1 VRCAGGERKI
11 ERTVVDAFGDGL
23 EHLDV
28 DGRGRA
34 VVPVILEFE
43 FVVACGDAL
52 GTFEGREGEGR
63 LGCDARDDRTD
74 VEGEDGW
81 VHVHF
86 VRIED
91 RRVLE
96 RGEDGIGQARRK
108 GILVRAV
115 YFILFFSLCVRSD
128 AGRLCEGTMALALC
142 ISALSL
148 RSKGE

>member
-1 VRCAGGERKI
+1 MSEVCGGGLGED
-11 ERTVVDAFGDGL
+11 RTVVDAFGDGL

-43 FVVACGDAL
+43 FVVAGSDAL

-63 LGCDARDDRTD
+63 LGGDARDDRAD
-74 VEGEDGW
+74 VEGEDGR

-91 RRVLE
+91 RWVFE
-96 RGEDGIGQARRK
+96 RGEDGIGQPRRE

-115 YFILFFSLCVRSD
+115 YFYFYFRCASD
-128 AGRLCEGTMALALC
+128 AGPPLRGDDGT
-142 ISALSL
+142 SL
-148 RSKGE
+148 VYLRAFAAIRG